1 MAVETKQ
8 DLSKAVLE
16 NLKTGKSNALPGRL
30 LAERLGE
37 RDTRR
42 IRLAIQDLIEQG
54 YPICGSPKGYFIA
67 ETDEE
72 CRECLD
78 QLMSYLKMIGRHHK
92 YLLRASKNLLDPYQI
107 GMKLEI

>member
-1 MAVETKQ
+1 MAIDTKQ

-30 LAERLGE
+30 IAERLGE
-37 RDTRR
+37 HDTRR
-42 IRLAIQDLIEQG
+42 IRLAIQDLIEQR
-54 YPICGSPKGYFIA
+54 YPIIGDATCGYFIA

-72 CRECLD
+72 CRECLE
-78 QLMSYLKMIGRHHK
+78 QLMSYLKMIARHHK

-107 GMKLEI
+107 GMKF

>member
-1 MAVETKQ
+1 MTIDTKQ

-16 NLKTGKSNALPGRL
+16 NLKRGKNAAVPGRV
-30 LAERLGE
+30 LADRLEE

-42 IRLAIQDLIEQG
+42 IRLAIQTLIEQG
-54 YPICGSPKGYFIA
+54 YPIIGDASCGYFIA

-78 QLMSYLKMIGRHHK
+78 QLMSYLKMIGKHHK

-107 GMKLEI
+107 GMKF

>member
-1 MAVETKQ
+1 MTIDTKQ

-42 IRLAIQDLIEQG
+42 IRLAIQGLIEQK
-54 YPICGSPKGYFIA
+54 YPIIGDATCGYFIA

-72 CRECLD
+72 CQECLE
-78 QLMSYLKMIGRHHK
+78 QLMSYLKMIARHHK

-107 GMKLEI
+107 GMKF